1 VPTGA
6 NGGFG
11 GTKASEASDV
21 PPTRKSA
28 AGAHQQPA
36 WAEELRRRYLRGEAS
51 QFILHGNVFDVV
63 ARQGE
68 LLPLGEYLTEHL
80 LGENKDLIV
89 VFNIATGGRI
99 VRRKVELGGLE
110 ELLIQRQPAK
120 FLPAMERVL
129 KTTQKVALIV
139 EYAETVAPAADPALM
154 QDDDRA
160 AVVTLHRWSMSPEI
174 EAADNVVLLLAE
186 NLSEMHPKLVS
197 NPKIA
202 TVRLPMPNLE
212 ARREV
217 VAVCEPKAEEGWR
230 ERLAA
235 ITAGLRAVQI
245 DAILRPQPAPGGD
258 AEDQAAEED
267 RLRFLKQL
275 LGGAAR
281 EVEQRA
287 RKLAALTR
295 GMSPEEIRTLIAPE
309 AEPGAGADADAE
321 AAEARQRQRDEI
333 DRLVAH
339 RKREII
345 ERECYGLIELI
356 EPGHDFRV
364 VGGIEGVKA
373 ELKRIA
379 RHIRDGNTARVPMG
393 LLFTGPMGAGKTF
406 VAEAF
411 AKESGLTAIKLKS
424 FRSKWVG
431 ATEANLERILQ
442 VIQAIGQVLVII
454 DEGDRAFG
462 NQSDG
467 DGDGGT
473 SSRVI
478 GRIKEFMSDTSNR
491 GRVLF
496 ILMTNR
502 PDKLDVD
509 IKRAGRLDRKIP
521 LLYAQTAE
529 EVEAVVAAQIR
540 KHRMESALAFPD
552 DRATVSAKMLGLSNA
567 DFEAIVLL
575 AGELAAG
582 EAQEGAAAPGGR
594 TAAAAGAA
602 AAPRVG
608 RVHLEQAIADYLPSR
623 DTKML
628 EYMELLA
635 VFEASNRKMLPLK
648 YQTMST
654 DELQARLELL
664 RLECGNRR

>member
-1 VPTGA
+1 VRPQKGS
-6 NGGFG
+6 GI
-11 GTKASEASDV
+11 V
-21 PPTRKSA
+21 A
-28 AGAHQQPA
+28 AGTHPG

-63 ARQGE
+63 EWGGE

-89 VFNIATGGRI
+89 LFNLATGGRI
-99 VRRKVELGGLE
+99 VRRKTDLGGLE
-110 ELLIQRQPAK
+110 ELLIQRQPAR
-120 FLPAMERVL
+120 FLPAMERLL
-129 KTTQKVALIV
+129 KTSQRVALII

-154 QDDDRA
+154 QDDDRT

-186 NLSEMHPKLVS
+186 NLSELHPKLVS

-202 TVRLPMPNLE
+202 TVRLPMPDE
-212 ARREV
+212 ETRRRV
-217 VAVCEPKAEEGWR
+217 VAVCQPGADPAWR
-230 ERLAA
+230 DRLAA
-235 ITAGLRAVQI
+235 ITAGLRSVQMQ
-245 DAILRPQPAPGGD
+245 AILQPPPA
-258 AEDQAAEED
+258 AAQDQAAEEE
-267 RLRFLKQL
+267 RVRFLKEL
-275 LGGAAR
+275 LTPPKKPDAPAAAAGSQAR
-281 EVEQRA
+281 ELEARA
-287 RKLAALTR
+287 RKLAGLTR
-295 GMSPEEIRTLIAPE
+295 GMSPDEIRNLIAPDLQRSNE
-309 AEPGAGADADAE
+309 AEIE
-321 AAEARQRQRDEI
+321 EVRKRQQEEQRDEI
-333 DRLVAH
+333 DRLIAH

-345 ERECYGLIELI
+345 ERECYGLIEFV
-356 EPGHDFRV
+356 EAGHDFRV
-364 VGGIEGVKA
+364 VGGIEAVKA
-373 ELKRIA
+373 ELQRIA
-379 RHIRDGNTARVPMG
+379 RNIREGNVARVPMG

-411 AKESGLTAIKLKS
+411 AKESGLTTIKLKN

-431 ATEANLERILQ
+431 ATEGNLERILQ
-442 VIQAIGQVLVII
+442 VVQAIGQVLVII

-478 GRIKEFMSDTSNR
+478 GRLKEFMSDTSNR

-502 PDKLDVD
+502 PDKLDLD

-521 LLYAQTAE
+521 LLYAQSSD
-529 EVEAVVAAQIR
+529 EVEAVINAQLR
-540 KHRMESALAFPD
+540 KHRFENGLSFPE
-552 DRATVSAKMLGLSNA
+552 DRAAVSDKMLGLSNA

-575 AGELAAG
+575 AGELAA
-582 EAQEGAAAPGGR
+582 AAAPDV
-594 TAAAAGAA
+594 AS
-602 AAPRVG
+602 PRLT
-608 RVHLEQAIADYLPSR
+608 RALLEQAIADYLPSR

-635 VFEASNRKMLPLK
+635 VFEASNRKMLPRK
-648 YQTMST
+648 YQTMSAE
-654 DELQARLELL
+654 ELQARLDLL